1 MKLPGNCVIIGA
13 IGELFDAQT
22 LATQS
27 VEGEVQLESVDLA
40 RSMVRVM
47 DDRQAADIV
56 MLDIQPVSLITDYFV
71 IGTGETRRQLTA
83 IADTILE
90 SIKKLDGTTPLA
102 VEGTAESGW
111 ILLDYGSVVVHLFT
125 PGQREYYK
133 LDQFWEEASL
143 VVRIQ

>member
-1 MKLPGNCVIIGA
+1 M
-13 IGELFDAQT
+13 
-22 LATQS
+22 
-27 VEGEVQLESVDLA
+27 QLESVDLA